1 MHFLVYQ
8 EINNFWIVGWTYC
21 DIAWLKFDKDK
32 MTITGISNQMGE
44 YKLRITAIDHN
55 ANATDDMIKIIVVK

>member
-1 MHFLVYQ
+1 
-8 EINNFWIVGWTYC
+8 VGWTYC